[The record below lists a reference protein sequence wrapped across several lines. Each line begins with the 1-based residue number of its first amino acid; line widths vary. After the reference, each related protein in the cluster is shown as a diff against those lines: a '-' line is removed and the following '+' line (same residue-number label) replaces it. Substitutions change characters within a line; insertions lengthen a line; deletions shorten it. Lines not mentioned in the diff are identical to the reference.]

1 MIKFG
6 TTVIPGNMEWMF
18 AIEGMRNPMDSWAK
32 SDSTIDHGRYVKL
45 GENDLGLM
53 KRLIAAG
60 TEHRKFLRQLTVW
73 LTITAPR
80 YWWTEMD
87 TYKIGT
93 TRNSCST
100 VHRITAKDF
109 TRDDFSMDG
118 LEENELDGI
127 IAKLNTLRGL
137 YVNATDSNLKKSYW
151 RKIIMLLPQCY
162 NQKASMSFTM
172 ETLLN
177 IYFQRRNH
185 RITEWHEFC
194 DYLLTIPYF
203 KEFVDAASTD
213 AEEE

>member
-6 TTVIPGNMEWMF
+6 TTVIPGNMEWLF
-18 AIEGMRNPMDSWAK
+18 AIEGMRNPMDSWDR
-32 SDSTIDHGRYVKL
+32 SDSTIAYNEYIKL

-73 LTITAPR
+73 ISITAPR

-100 VHRITAKDF
+100 VHRICAKDF

-118 LEENELDGI
+118 LQENELDGI

-137 YVNATDSNLKKSYW
+137 YMNATDSNLKKSYW

-162 NQKASMSFTM
+162 NQKANMSFTM

-177 IYFQRRNH
+177 IYFQRRHH
-185 RITEWHEFC
+185 RLTEWHTFC

-203 KEFVDAASTD
+203 KEFVDAASDDT
-213 AEEE
+213 EEE